1 MTMHDLR
8 IALIGISTIGL
19 LVRPDAGAA
28 QTAPHAAAQPQI
40 VGDLVDVSEDFEKP
54 DQLHFVGRRVTR
66 FDPST
71 GAGLL
76 QWERYT
82 RQPSYSFNKMDV
94 GYSRAEAT
102 EFPRT
107 EYDRDPALPFEI
119 SFVSPRTV
127 RLRFF
132 TRDLPP
138 DARRDTDSLMLAG
151 PVPTDRSW
159 RAEAGDSVVR
169 YRGPFGE
176 LRLIRNPWHIELYD
190 TTGKLLTRTQTLG
203 DPASFQPYTP
213 FSFVR
218 RARDLGRSTAA
229 TFELQHDEKIF
240 GTGESFTRL
249 NKRGQKMVMYLR
261 DGQGVQNYRQYK
273 AIPFF
278 LSSNGYGM
286 FVHTSA
292 PVTFDF
298 GHDFDQH
305 TVIYAGDEVL
315 DLFVFLGQPKDIL
328 TEYTALTGRS
338 PVPPLWSFGLWMSR
352 ITYKTEAEV
361 RDVAAKL
368 RQYRIPS
375 DVLHLDTGWF
385 ETDWQSNYEFST
397 TRFTNPRAMI
407 ADLARNGF
415 HVSLWQYTYFTRRNK
430 IWDELF
436 RGGFA
441 VRNEA
446 GVIGEED
453 ATLDFSN
460 RAAVQWYEG
469 KLQSLLGMGV
479 GVIKA
484 DFGEGAPLT
493 GLYASGRTGWYEH
506 NLYPVRYNRA
516 AWEITKRATGSG
528 IIWGRSAWAGSQR
541 YPVHWGGD
549 AENTNSAMAATLRGG
564 LSLGLSGF
572 TYWSHDIGGFVNR
585 SPRELYR
592 RWAPFGALSSHTRT
606 HGAPPREPWEYDSA
620 FVVDF
625 RRAIELKYAL
635 MPYIYAQ
642 AKASSEKG
650 FPMMRTLFFEYPDDP
665 TSWLIEDEYFLGGDL
680 LVAPLFD
687 DADHRRV
694 YLPPGTWID
703 YQTGRVYPGATWHD
717 IRAGTI
723 PIVVLVRDGAVVPHI
738 AVAQHTA
745 AMNWNDVELRVFQ
758 APGATNDRVLTG
770 LFALPDGPLQQLELR
785 AAGGGYTLTR
795 DPTAGKVRW
804 RVTAPPTAR

>member
-1 MTMHDLR
+1 MDARTVR
-8 IALIGISTIGL
+8 VAATAISLIGAS
-19 LVRPDAGAA
+19 VRPVASLA

-54 DQLHFVGRRVTR
+54 DQLHFVGHRVTR
-66 FDPST
+66 FDAAT

-94 GYSRAEAT
+94 GYARAEAT
-102 EFPRT
+102 EFPGT
-107 EYDRDPALPFEI
+107 EYDRDPTLPFEI

-138 DARRDTDSLMLAG
+138 EARRDTDSLMLAG
-151 PVPTDRSW
+151 PVPTNRSW

-169 YRGPFGE
+169 YRGRFGE

-190 TTGKLLTRTQTLG
+190 TAGKLLTRTQTLG

-249 NKRGQKMVMYLR
+249 DKRGQKMVMFLR
-261 DGQGVQNYRQYK
+261 DAQGVQNYRQYK

-292 PVTFDF
+292 PITFDF

-305 TVIYAGDEVL
+305 TVIYSGDEVL

-368 RQYRIPS
+368 RQYRIPA

-436 RGGFA
+436 RGGLA

-446 GVIGEED
+446 GAISEED

-460 RAAVQWYEG
+460 PSAVRWYKG
-469 KLQSLLGMGV
+469 KLQTLLDMGV

-506 NLYPVRYNRA
+506 NLYPVRYNKT
-516 AWEITKRATGSG
+516 AWEITQRATRSG

-665 TSWLIEDEYFLGGDL
+665 TSWLVEDEYFFGSDL

-687 DADHRRV
+687 DVDHRRV
-694 YLPPGTWID
+694 YLPPGTWVD
-703 YQTGRVYPGATWHD
+703 YQTRRAYSGAAWHD
-717 IRAGTI
+717 IRSGQI
-723 PIVVLVRDGAVVPHI
+723 PIVLLVRQNAAIPHI
-738 AVAQHTA
+738 PVAQHTA
-745 AMNWNDVELRVFQ
+745 AMNWSEVELRVF
-758 APGATNDRVLTG
+758 AVPGASADPITG
-770 LFALPDGPLQQLELR
+770 LFALPDGALQQLELR
-785 AAGGGYTLTR
+785 PAAGSYTLAR
-795 DPTAGKVRW
+795 DPLGGRVRW
-804 RVTAPPTAR
+804 RITVAAVTR

>member
-1 MTMHDLR
+1 MSTR
-8 IALIGISTIGL
+8 ALCVAVTAVSTIGA
-19 LVRPDAGAA
+19 LVRPVASLA
-28 QTAPHAAAQPQI
+28 QTAPHAAVQPQI

-54 DQLHFVGRRVTR
+54 DQLHFVARRVTR

-71 GAGLL
+71 GTGTLR
-76 QWERYT
+76 WERYT
-82 RQPSYSFNKMDV
+82 RQPGYSFNKMDV
-94 GYSRAEAT
+94 GYSRAPLT
-102 EFPRT
+102 EFPGT

-119 SFVSPRTV
+119 GFVSPRTV

-138 DARRDTDSLMLAG
+138 EARRDTDSLMLAG
-151 PVPTDRSW
+151 PVPADRSW
-159 RAEAGDSVVR
+159 RAENGDSVVR
-169 YRGPFGE
+169 YRSPFGE
-176 LRLIRNPWHIELYD
+176 LRLIKDPWHIELYD
-190 TTGKLLTRTQTLG
+190 ANGTLLTRTQTLG

-218 RARDLGRSTAA
+218 RARDMGRSTAA
-229 TFELQHDEKIF
+229 VFELRHDEKIF

-249 NKRGQKMVMYLR
+249 DKRGQKMVIYLR
-261 DGQGVQNYRQYK
+261 DAQGVQNYRQYK

-286 FVHTSA
+286 FVHTST

-305 TVIYAGDEVL
+305 TVVYTGDDVL
-315 DLFVFLGQPKDIL
+315 DVFLFLGQPKDIL

-352 ITYKTEAEV
+352 ITYRTEAEV

-368 RQYRIPS
+368 RQYRIPA

-407 ADLARNGF
+407 ADLARDGF
-415 HVSLWQYTYFTRRNK
+415 HVSLWQYTYFTRKNK

-436 RGGFA
+436 RGGLA

-446 GVIGEED
+446 GMIGGED

-460 RAAVQWYEG
+460 PAAVKWYEE
-469 KLQSLLGMGV
+469 KLESLLSMGV

-506 NLYPVRYNRA
+506 NLYPVRYNKA
-516 AWEITKRATGSG
+516 AWEVTKRVTGSG

-541 YPVHWGGD
+541 YGVHWGGD

-585 SPRELYR
+585 APRDLYR
-592 RWAPFGALSSHTRT
+592 RWTPFGALSSHTRT
-606 HGAPPREPWEYDSA
+606 HGAPPREPWEYDAA

-642 AKASSEKG
+642 AKASSEQG
-650 FPMMRTLFFEYPDDP
+650 HPMMRTLFFEYPDDP
-665 TSWLIEDEYFLGGDL
+665 TSWRIEDEYVFGADL

-687 DADHRRV
+687 EADHRQV

-703 YQTGRVYPGATWHD
+703 YQTGRTYAGAAWHD
-717 IRAGTI
+717 IKAGAI
-723 PIVVLVRDGAVVPHI
+723 PIVLLVRQGAVIPHA

-745 AMNWNDVELRVFQ
+745 AIDWTDIELRVFA
-758 APGATNDRVLTG
+758 APGAAAERMNTV
-770 LFALPDGPLQQLELR
+770 FALPDGSLQRLELR
-785 AAGGGYTLTR
+785 AAGGAYALAR
-795 DPTAGKVRW
+795 DPLAGRVRW
-804 RVTAPPTAR
+804 RVTVAPATR

>member
-1 MTMHDLR
+1 MTILAFR
-8 IALIGISTIGL
+8 LAVASLGVIAP
-19 LVRPDAGAA
+19 LVRPPAGVA

-54 DQLHFVGRRVTR
+54 DQLHFVARRVTQ
-66 FDPST
+66 FDAAT
-71 GAGLL
+71 GAGTLT
-76 QWERYT
+76 WERYT

-94 GYSRAEAT
+94 GYSRASAT
-102 EFPRT
+102 EFPGT
-107 EYDRDPALPFEI
+107 EYDRDPTLPFEI
-119 SFVSPRTV
+119 TFVTPRTV

-132 TRDLPP
+132 TRDLPA

-151 PVPTDRSW
+151 PIPTDRSW
-159 RAEAGDSVVR
+159 RVESGDSVVR
-169 YRGPFGE
+169 YRSAFGE
-176 LRLIRNPWHIELYD
+176 LRLIRDPWHIELYD
-190 TTGKLLTRTQTLG
+190 PNGRLLTRTQTLG

-213 FSFVR
+213 FSFLR
-218 RARDLGRSTAA
+218 RTRDMARSTAA
-229 TFELQHDEKIF
+229 VFELQHDEKIF

-249 NKRGQKMVMYLR
+249 DKRGQKMVMYLR
-261 DGQGVQNYRQYK
+261 DAQGVQNYRQYK

-286 FVHTSA
+286 FVHTST

-305 TVIYAGDEVL
+305 TVVYTGDDVL
-315 DLFVFLGQPKDIL
+315 DLFLFLGTPKDIL
-328 TEYTALTGRS
+328 SEYTALTGRS

-352 ITYKTEAEV
+352 ITYRTEAEV

-397 TRFTNPRAMI
+397 TRFTSPRAMI
-407 ADLARNGF
+407 SDLARNGL
-415 HVSLWQYTYFTRRNK
+415 HVSLWQYTYFTRKNK
-430 IWDELF
+430 IWDELY
-436 RGGFA
+436 RGGLA

-446 GVIGEED
+446 GMIGEED

-460 RAAVQWYEG
+460 PAAVKWYQG
-469 KLQSLLGMGV
+469 KLESLLTMGV
-479 GVIKA
+479 AVIKA

-506 NLYPVRYNRA
+506 NLYPVRYNKA
-516 AWEITKRATGSG
+516 AWEVTKRATGSG

-541 YPVHWGGD
+541 YGVHWGGD

-585 SPRELYR
+585 APRDLYR
-592 RWAPFGALSSHTRT
+592 RWTPFGALSSHTRT

-620 FVVDF
+620 FVGDF

-642 AKASSEKG
+642 AKASSERG
-650 FPMMRTLFFEYPDDP
+650 YPMMRALFFEYPDDP
-665 TSWLIEDEYFLGGDL
+665 TSWLVEDEYFFGSDL

-687 DADHRRV
+687 ESDHRRV

-703 YQTGRVYPGATWHD
+703 YQTGRAYAGAAWHD
-717 IRAGTI
+717 IRAGAI
-723 PIVVLVRDGAVVPHI
+723 PIVVLVKDGAVIPHI

-745 AMNWNDVELRVFQ
+745 AMNWNDVELRVFRT
-758 APGATNDRVLTG
+758 PGTADRTLTG
-770 LFALPDGPLQQLELR
+770 LFALPDGPLQQLDVR
-785 AAGGGYTLTR
+785 AAGGGYALTR

-804 RVTAPPTAR
+804 RVAAAPAAR

>member
-1 MTMHDLR
+1 MTVREFRLAVTAVY
-8 IALIGISTIGL
+8 IVGV
-19 LVRPDAGAA
+19 LVRPHTGIA
-28 QTAPHAAAQPQI
+28 QTAPHAAAQPQV

-82 RQPSYSFNKMDV
+82 RQPGYSFNKMDV
-94 GYSRAEAT
+94 AYSRADAT
-102 EFPRT
+102 EFPGT
-107 EYDRDPALPFEI
+107 EYERDPALPFEI
-119 SFVSPRTV
+119 TFVSPRTV

-138 DARRDTDSLMLAG
+138 EARRDTDSLMLAG
-151 PVPTDRSW
+151 PVPSDRSW
-159 RAEAGDSVVR
+159 RAESGDSVVR
-169 YRGPFGE
+169 YRGAFGE
-176 LRLIRNPWHIELYD
+176 LRLVRNPWHIELYD
-190 TTGKLLTRTQTLG
+190 TAGKLLTRTQTLG

-213 FSFVR
+213 FSFIR
-218 RARDLGRSTAA
+218 RARDLGRSAAA

-249 NKRGQKMVMYLR
+249 DKRGQKMVMYLR

-328 TEYTALTGRS
+328 GEYTALTGRS

-352 ITYKTEAEV
+352 ITYRTEAEV

-415 HVSLWQYTYFTRRNK
+415 HVSLWQYTYFTRRNR

-436 RGGFA
+436 SGGLA

-446 GVIGEED
+446 GVIGGED

-460 RAAVQWYEG
+460 PTAVQWYQG
-469 KLQSLLGMGV
+469 KLQSLFGMGV
-479 GVIKA
+479 GAIKA

-506 NLYPVRYNRA
+506 NLYPVRYNKA
-516 AWEITKRATGSG
+516 AWEVTKRATGAG

-585 SPRELYR
+585 APRELYR
-592 RWAPFGALSSHTRT
+592 RWTPFGALSSHTRT

-665 TSWLIEDEYFLGGDL
+665 TSWLIDDEYFFGADL

-687 DADHRRV
+687 DADRRRV

-703 YQTGRVYPGATWHD
+703 YQTGRAYPGATWHD
-717 IRAGTI
+717 IRAGEI
-723 PIVVLVRDGAVVPHI
+723 PIVLLVRQNAVIPRI

-745 AMNWNDVELRVFQ
+745 AMNWSEVELRVFTVSGPP
-758 APGATNDRVLTG
+758 AGVATG
-770 LFALPDGPLQQLELR
+770 LFALPNGPLQQVELR
-785 AAGGGYTLTR
+785 PTGGSYALAR
-795 DPTAGKVRW
+795 DPLGGTVRW
-804 RVTAPPTAR
+804 RITTPTARR